1 MPHSQDHAWKWRE
14 WIFALGLIATV
25 FLAYAPAWHGGFLW
39 DDDGHITR
47 ADLRSIEG
55 LGRIWTEPGATQQ
68 YYPVLHTAFW
78 LEHRVFGDRPTGYH
92 FVNLVLHGLN
102 VLLLLAVLRRLR
114 LRRAWLAAGIFALHP
129 VMVESVAWITELKN
143 TLSGAFY
150 FGAALAYLR
159 FDAERRGRW
168 YALALGLFILALGSK
183 TVTATLPGAL
193 LVIFWWQRGALAW
206 RRDAWPLVP
215 FFALGAVSGL
225 FTGWVELKL
234 IGASGAEFGQTLV
247 ERGLIAGR
255 VIWFYLGKLVWPADL
270 VFIYE
275 RWPISQREAWQY
287 LYPLAALVTLA
298 ALWWLRRRSRGP
310 LAGALIFTGTLFP
323 VLGFFN
329 VYPFQFS
336 FVADHFQYLASL
348 GVIVPVAAGLAA
360 FGDRVGPRPV
370 AFAGAAL
377 LLGLGILTYRQS
389 RIYRDA
395 ETLYRATIAR
405 NPACWLA
412 YSNLGMVVQQRR
424 AYDEAITL
432 YETALKLRPQDVTT
446 YYNLGSALAVQRRL
460 PAAVEALKTA
470 VRLRPSYA
478 KAHHNLGN
486 ALAELGRLAEA
497 EIHFATAVRLRPD
510 FTAARRSLGFVQLD
524 NGRPAEAARQLVEVL
539 KVNPRDAE
547 VQAALEALAKAG
559 YRAAP

>member
-1 MPHSQDHAWKWRE
+1 MPHSQDHGWKWRE
-14 WIFALGLIATV
+14 WVFAVGLIATV

-39 DDDGHITR
+39 DDDGHVTR

-55 LGRIWTEPGATQQ
+55 LGRIWAEPGATQQ

-92 FVNLVLHGLN
+92 FVNLALHGLN

-114 LRRAWLAAGIFALHP
+114 IRGAWLAAGIFALHP

-159 FDAERRGRW
+159 FDAERRRRW
-168 YALALGLFILALGSK
+168 HALALGLFVLALGSK

-193 LVIFWWQRGALAW
+193 LVIFWWQRGALSW
-206 RRDAWPLVP
+206 RRDVWPLVP

-234 IGASGAEFGQTLV
+234 IGASGAEFAQTPV

-255 VIWFYLGKLVWPADL
+255 VIWFYLGKLVWPAEL

-275 RWPISQREAWQY
+275 RWQVSQREAWQY

-310 LAGALIFTGTLFP
+310 LAGALFFGGTLFP

-348 GVIVPVAAGLAA
+348 GAIVPVAAGLTLLA
-360 FGDRVGPRPV
+360 DRIGQGT
-370 AFAGAAL
+370 ALFAGL
-377 LLGLGILTYRQS
+377 LLLAVLGTLTHHQS

-424 AYDEAITL
+424 AYDEAIAL
-432 YETALKLRPQDVTT
+432 YEAALKLRPQDVTT

-460 PAAVEALKTA
+460 PAAVEALQTA
-470 VRLRPSYA
+470 VRLRPGYA

-486 ALAELGRLAEA
+486 ALAELGRLTEA

-510 FTAARRSLGFVQLD
+510 FIAARRSLGFVQLD
-524 NGRPAEAARQLVEVL
+524 NGRPAEAARQLAEVL
-539 KVNPRDAE
+539 QANPRDAE
-547 VQAALEALAKAG
+547 VRAALDAI
-559 YRAAP
+559 AASARRPAP

>member
-1 MPHSQDHAWKWRE
+1 MPQSQDHGWNLRE
-14 WIFALGLIATV
+14 WVFALGLIATV
-25 FLAYAPAWHGGFLW
+25 LLAYAPAWHGGFLW
-39 DDDGHITR
+39 DDDGHVTR
-47 ADLRSIEG
+47 AELRSVEG

-78 LEHRVFGDRPTGYH
+78 VEHRLFGDRPTGYH
-92 FVNLVLHGLN
+92 FVNLALHGLN
-102 VLLLLAVLRRLR
+102 VVLLLAVLRRLR
-114 LRRAWLAAGIFALHP
+114 IRGAWLAAGIFALHP

-159 FDAERRGRW
+159 FDTERRRRW
-168 YALALGLFILALGSK
+168 YALALGLFVLALGSK

-193 LVIFWWQRGALAW
+193 LVIFWWQRGALSW
-206 RRDAWPLVP
+206 RRDGWPLVP

-234 IGASGAEFGQTLV
+234 IGASGAEFGQTPM
-247 ERGLIAGR
+247 ERVLIAGR
-255 VIWFYLGKLVWPADL
+255 VVWFYLGKLVWPAEL

-275 RWPISQREAWQY
+275 RWNVSQREAWRY
-287 LYPLAALVTLA
+287 LFPLAAIATLA
-298 ALWWLRRRSRGP
+298 ALWWFRRRSRGP
-310 LAGALIFTGTLFP
+310 LAGALIFIGTLFP

-348 GVIVPVAAGLAA
+348 GVIVPVAAGLTLLA
-360 FGDRVGPRPV
+360 DRIGKGP
-370 AFAGAAL
+370 AWSAGVVSLAV
-377 LLGLGILTYRQS
+377 LGTLAHQQS

-412 YSNLGMVVQQRR
+412 YSNLGMVLQQRR
-424 AYDEAITL
+424 AYAEAIAL

-446 YYNLGSALAVQRRL
+446 YYNLGSALAIQRRL
-460 PAAVEALKTA
+460 PAAVEALQTA
-470 VRLRPSYA
+470 VRLRPGYA

-497 EIHFATAVRLRPD
+497 ENHFSAAVRLRPD
-510 FTAARRSLGFVQLD
+510 FTAARRSLGFIQLD
-524 NGRPAEAARQLVEVL
+524 NGRPTEAARQLAEVL
-539 KVNPRDAE
+539 QANPRDAE
-547 VQAALEALAKAG
+547 VRAALDAIATAG
-559 YRAAP
+559 RRAAP

>member
-39 DDDGHITR
+39 DDDGHVTR
-47 ADLRSIEG
+47 ADLRSNEG
-55 LGRIWTEPGATQQ
+55 LGRIWAEPGATQQ

-92 FVNLVLHGLN
+92 FVNLALHGLN

-114 LRRAWLAAGIFALHP
+114 LRGAWLAAGIFALHP

-193 LVIFWWQRGALAW
+193 LVIFGWQRGALAW
-206 RRDAWPLVP
+206 
-215 FFALGAVSGL
+215 
-225 FTGWVELKL
+225 
-234 IGASGAEFGQTLV
+234 
-247 ERGLIAGR
+247 
-255 VIWFYLGKLVWPADL
+255 
-270 VFIYE
+270 
-275 RWPISQREAWQY
+275 
-287 LYPLAALVTLA
+287 
-298 ALWWLRRRSRGP
+298 
-310 LAGALIFTGTLFP
+310 
-323 VLGFFN
+323 
-329 VYPFQFS
+329 
-336 FVADHFQYLASL
+336 
-348 GVIVPVAAGLAA
+348 A
-360 FGDRVGPRPV
+360 FGDRVGARSV

-377 LLGLGILTYRQS
+377 LLGLGILPCRQS

-412 YSNLGMVVQQRR
+412 FSNLGMVVQQRR

-470 VRLRPSYA
+470 VRLRPTDA

-497 EIHFATAVRLRPD
+497 EIHFAAAVRLRPD

-524 NGRPAEAARQLVEVL
+524 NGRPAEAARQLAELL

-559 YRAAP
+559 YRAAL